1 MSRASNFF
9 RGLSETG
16 AGLGEQWLCKNYY
29 RGKHKGDTHEE
40 GHRWRWGYAH
50 TLARLSVCTPIRA
63 SERARTC
70 GVAGRVHAW
79 VYAHVRRLVR
89 RVWPC
94 KMKERSPSPAHS
106 AGSAALGLCTW
117 ACIDMCIDSPEW
129 TRT

>member
-29 RGKHKGDTHEE
+29 RGKHKGDMHEE

-50 TLARLSVCTPIRA
+50 TLARLSVCTHIRA

-79 VYAHVRRLVR
+79 VYAHVR
-89 RVWPC
+89 
-94 KMKERSPSPAHS
+94 KSK
-106 AGSAALGLCTW
+106 CTFMMNQ
-117 ACIDMCIDSPEW
+117 AKAREPESYNL
-129 TRT
+129 